1 MMNVAEKLV
10 EILKASSLVC
20 SVAESCTGGG
30 VGSSITSVAGS
41 SEVFSGGIISYS
53 NEVKRDVLSVKEE
66 TLLKYGAVSRQTAEE
81 MAEGVRKLLKS
92 DLSVS
97 ITGIAGPGGGSEEKP
112 VGLVWIGVS
121 SEKGTETFKMVF
133 RNDRKRNIERFASSA
148 LNKLREKLVNELKY

>member
-112 VGLVWIGVS
+112 VGLVWFAISTPDGTRAEKAIFSGSRDEVRKSAVTHALGMLTVS
-121 SEKGTETFKMVF
+121 AMGRVK
-133 RNDRKRNIERFASSA
+133 
-148 LNKLREKLVNELKY
+148 